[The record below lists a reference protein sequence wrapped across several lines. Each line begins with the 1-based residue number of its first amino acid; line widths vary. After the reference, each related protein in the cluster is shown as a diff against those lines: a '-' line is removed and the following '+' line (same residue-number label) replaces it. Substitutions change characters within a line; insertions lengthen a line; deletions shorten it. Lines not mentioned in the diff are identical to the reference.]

1 VVDSG
6 GSPRHPV
13 AAALIAVAFAHLA
26 L

>member
-6 GSPRHPV
+6 GSPRHQV